1 MPNALS
7 ITTLTLLLVVGL
19 SATLPSSIMA
29 QQKLAAADEQPLK
42 PERNPPGDIPDNQV
56 FIEFVSPLGFSLK
69 VPEGWARRDTPDGA
83 SFADKYGRITVSQ
96 TTAPKM
102 PTVDAAKQALVPDLE
117 KRFHAAVTV
126 TAIKPVKLPV
136 GSAVLVSYGS
146 NSDPNP
152 VTNKAIRL
160 ENDRYYFWKDDK
172 LVAVNF
178 SAPAGADNADQWDM
192 MAKSFRWR

>member
-7 ITTLTLLLVVGL
+7 RTTLALLLVVGF
-19 SATLPSSIMA
+19 SAALPSSIMA
-29 QQKLAAADEQPLK
+29 QQEFAAGDEQPLK

-56 FIEFVSPLGFSLK
+56 FIDYVSPLGFSLK

-83 SFADKYGRITVSQ
+83 SFADKYGRITVIQ

-102 PTVDAAKQALVPDLE
+102 PTVDAVKQTLLPDLAE
-117 KRFHAAVTV
+117 SLHAVTV
-126 TAIKPVKLPV
+126 TAVKPAKLPA
-136 GSAVLVSYGS
+136 GPAVLVSYGS

-160 ENDRYYFWKDDK
+160 ENDRYYFWKDEK

-178 SAPAGADNADQWDM
+178 SAPAGADNADQWDI